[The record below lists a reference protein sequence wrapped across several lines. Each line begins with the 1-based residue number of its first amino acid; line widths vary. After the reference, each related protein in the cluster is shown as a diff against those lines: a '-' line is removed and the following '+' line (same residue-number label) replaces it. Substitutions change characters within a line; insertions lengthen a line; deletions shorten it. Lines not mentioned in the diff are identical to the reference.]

1 MKKIIILL
9 IILVLTG
16 CAGLRNSQ
24 PVFDH
29 TIIKQINMKNPSFTL
44 VVENDRN
51 NYYFNQVEDAFIKN
65 KITLYSGESEI
76 VNSETQ
82 GKSIGVVN
90 NSGSLGVG
98 VGKGKSV
105 HTEKTINID
114 KTNATCI
121 YILDGYNWTFK
132 VILADT
138 RELLMKGRI
147 VNDFDQEVSKMY
159 QELTGQRLP
168 SFDE

>member
-9 IILVLTG
+9 IFLAG
-16 CAGLRNSQ
+16 CAGARNYQ

-29 TIIKQINMKNPSFTL
+29 TIIKQINIKNPSFTL
-44 VVENDRN
+44 AVENDQN
-51 NYYFNQVEDAFIKN
+51 NYYFNQVENAFIKN
-65 KITLYSGESEI
+65 KFTLYSGESEI

-82 GKSIGVVN
+82 GKSSGAAIN
-90 NSGSLGVG
+90 NKGGFG
-98 VGKGKSV
+98 FGAGKSKIE

-121 YILDGYNWTFK
+121 FIMDAYNWTFK

-147 VNDFDQEVSKMY
+147 INDFDNEVSKMY
-159 QELTGQRLP
+159 QELTGQ
-168 SFDE
+168 